1 MEINIEHQLSPCITR
16 FNNTCSLLVATHVL
30 INQVQER
37 SNFIFSPLSFHSML
51 SLIALG
57 SEGPTL
63 NQLLSFLD
71 IKGVDELNFLASHL
85 VSSIISHQIAI
96 ENIHVQSPVVSFI
109 NGAWLD
115 QRFKLKPSFQQVV
128 RNVYHATASEV
139 DFLNKADQV
148 REEINSWAERE
159 TKGLIRNLLPEE
171 DGLDEETVLVLAN
184 ALYFKGI
191 WDRPFDASKTEQ
203 KDFNLLDGETVQVPF
218 MTTNPNQKHFYASSI
233 DHQVLK
239 VPYRSGRDARKRF
252 SMCFF
257 LPTARDGLAG
267 LVEKIRN
274 DPMMLNNDKHVV
286 EQLLQERNVYPVWIP
301 RFKLSF
307 EVEASSTL
315 REMGLDLPFSDTY
328 GLMGM
333 VESSDPVVLS
343 KMFHKSVIEVN
354 EEGTEAA
361 SGTAG
366 RIRGMRC
373 RSAGPPS
380 FVADHPFL
388 FTIME
393 ENSGSVLFIGAVL
406 NPMLVC

>member
-1 MEINIEHQLSPCITR
+1 MEINMEHQLSPCISR
-16 FNNTCSLLVATHVL
+16 FNNTCSLLVAIHVL
-30 INQVQER
+30 IKQVQKR

-63 NQLLSFLD
+63 AQLLSFLD

-85 VSSIISHQIAI
+85 VSSIISPLLA
-96 ENIHVQSPVVSFI
+96 NNSDTNVKSPIVSFI

-115 QRFKLKPSFQQVV
+115 QRFKLKPSFEEVV
-128 RNVYHATASEV
+128 RNVYHATASKV
-139 DFLNKADQV
+139 DFLHKADQV
-148 REEINSWAERE
+148 TEEINSWAERE
-159 TKGLIRNLLPEE
+159 TRGLMGNLLPE

-184 ALYFKGI
+184 ALYFKGT
-191 WDRPFDASKTEQ
+191 WDRPFDASKTEH
-203 KDFNLLDGETVQVPF
+203 KDFNLLNGEAVQVPF

-239 VPYRSGRDARKRF
+239 VPYRPGHDAKRRF

-257 LPTARDGLAG
+257 LPTAKDGLSG
-267 LVEKIRN
+267 LVEQIRN
-274 DPMMLNNDKHVV
+274 DPMMLNNKHA
-286 EQLLQERNVYPVWIP
+286 EELLQERNVYPVLIP
-301 RFKLSF
+301 RFKMSF
-307 EVEASSTL
+307 EVEASSVL
-315 REMGLDLPFSDTY
+315 REMGVDLPFSDMY
-328 GLMGM
+328 GLMAM
-333 VESSDPVVLS
+333 VESSEPVVLS

-361 SGTAG
+361 SGSAG
-366 RIRGMRC
+366 RIRGLRC

-393 ENSGSVLFIGAVL
+393 QNSGSVLFIGVVL
-406 NPMLVC
+406 NPLLVS